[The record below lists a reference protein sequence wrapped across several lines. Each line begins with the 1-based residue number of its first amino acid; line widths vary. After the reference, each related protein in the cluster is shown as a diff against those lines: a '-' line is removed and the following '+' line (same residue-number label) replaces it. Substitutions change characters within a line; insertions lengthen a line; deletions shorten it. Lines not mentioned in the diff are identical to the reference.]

1 MRSICSV
8 PLQVPLPAPP
18 SQEGSASGG
27 GAAAPS
33 KRARLASLASTAVD
47 FAAWALGSLLP
58 RRP

>member
-1 MRSICSV
+1 M
-8 PLQVPLPAPP
+8 LTP